1 MNTRFAVA
9 IGMVICLHGAA
20 LAQLTSEKQ
29 GVIDD
34 IEANSESYFDI
45 AHEIWGLA
53 ELGFLEEKS
62 AKLLS
67 DPLIAAG
74 FEVEFGVA
82 GMPTAFV
89 AEYGRGEPVIAFLA
103 EYDAL
108 PGMAQA
114 PVPYP
119 EPLPGGGGGHA
130 CGHHLFGTGSVAA
143 AIAVRNWLSETGSQG
158 TIRLYGTPAE
168 EGGGAKVYMVRE
180 GLFDDVDAVL
190 TWHPGDMNGSS
201 PSSTLAA
208 VGGVYTF
215 SGIASHAARAPER
228 GRSALDGIEAM
239 NHMVNLMR
247 EHIPDAS
254 RIHYAVQYG
263 GGAPNVVPARASV
276 AYIIRHP
283 DMNVV
288 KDLLRRVNLA
298 AEGAA
303 LGTET
308 TYEVEMETGYYNIMP
323 NSVLSKTVHDNLM
336 LVGGVKYSEEELSFA
351 REIMGTYPNEGLTPQ
366 DAETVKAFNPN
377 PPVVS
382 ASTDVGDISWVVPT
396 TSMRAATW
404 VPGTAPHSWQAV
416 AAGGTNIGRKG
427 MLVAA
432 KSLSLAALDLYD
444 DPTIVDKA
452 KEELLQR
459 RGSDFQYECLL
470 GDREPPL
477 DYRASY
483 R

>member
-1 MNTRFAVA
+1 MD
-9 IGMVICLHGAA
+9 VIADIDAH
-20 LAQLTSEKQ
+20 SEDYHK
-29 GVIDD
+29 
-34 IEANSESYFDI
+34 I

-53 ELGFLEEKS
+53 ELGFMEEES
-62 AKLLS
+62 TRLLS
-67 DPLIAAG
+67 DPLIEEG
-74 FEVEFGVA
+74 FNVDLGVA

-89 AEYGRGEPVIAFLA
+89 AEWGNGKPIVAFLA

-114 PVPYP
+114 AVPYP

-143 AIAVRNWLSETGSQG
+143 AIAVKKWLEKSGTSG

-190 TWHPGDMNGSS
+190 TWHPGDANSCS

-254 RIHYAVQYG
+254 RIHYSVKYG
-263 GGAPNVVPARASV
+263 GGAPNVVPSTASV

-283 DMNVV
+283 DMKVA

-303 LGTET
+303 MGTET
-308 TYEVEMETGYYNIMP
+308 TFDLNLETGYFNIMP
-323 NSVLSKTVHDNLM
+323 NGTLSEVLHSNLS
-336 LVGGVKYSEEELSFA
+336 LVGGVEYTEEEKAFA
-351 REIMGTYPNEGLTPQ
+351 REIMQTYPNDGLTPE
-366 DAETVKAFNPN
+366 DANTVKPYNPS

-396 TSMRAATW
+396 TSMRGATW

-416 AAGGTNIGRKG
+416 AAGGTSIGRKG
-427 MLVAA
+427 MIVAS
-432 KSLSLAALDLYD
+432 KSMSLAAIDLFTN
-444 DPTIVDKA
+444 PSVIENAKA
-452 KEELLQR
+452 ELVER
-459 RGSDFQYECLL
+459 RGEGFEYQSLL
-470 GDREPPL
+470 GDRKPPL
-477 DYRASY
+477 DYRSSY